1 MNQGQIIEK
10 VKEAKAYL
18 GIDLYPGNLF
28 DLITKQNN
36 YIDTLNLL
44 IVKLDIGKTS
54 GFIGY
59 VEDFPIICINY
70 KRSIGHQNFT
80 LAHELGHYFL
90 HRGQAMSDTKIE
102 IEGSDVELIEN
113 EANSFAKELLYPL
126 EVAKEDLKLIQAEDL
141 FSFNEEDSKKLG
153 DYINSLCE
161 KYYISF
167 DFAVNRLVEIY
178 KKIYRIN
185 YIDYSKIN
193 KFKKSLK
200 PYSARYTEYMYNTNC
215 NHEFYKPYN
224 PLTSII
230 DSYVNTLVESEKI
243 SYQTG
248 QAIVRR
254 SKKLEE

>member
-1 MNQGQIIEK
+1 MNQGKIIEK
-10 VKEAKAYL
+10 VKEAKEYL

-28 DLITKQNN
+28 DLITKQKD

-44 IVKLDIGKTS
+44 LLKLDIGKTS

-59 VEDFPIICINY
+59 VEDVPTICINY

-90 HRGQAMSDTKIE
+90 HRGQAMSDTTREIDGHNVEVIE
-102 IEGSDVELIEN
+102 D
-113 EANSFAKELLYPL
+113 EANSFAKELLYPVDL
-126 EVAKEDLKLIQAEDL
+126 VKEDLKFIKSENL
-141 FSFNEEDSKKLG
+141 FSFIESDFERLG
-153 DYINSLCE
+153 NYINSLCE

-178 KKIYRIN
+178 KKVYMIS
-185 YIDYSKIN
+185 YIDYSKVN
-193 KFKKSLK
+193 KFKNALK
-200 PYSARYTEYMYNTNC
+200 PYSARYTEYMYNTHC
-215 NHEFYKPYN
+215 DHEFYKPYN

-230 DSYVNTLVESEKI
+230 DSYVNALVQNEKI

-248 QAIVRR
+248 QAIVKR
-254 SKKLEE
+254 SKKLEG